1 MFACF
6 NKSLQL
12 FSSFL
17 AKHKEIKAI
26 SRPLCSVRMVAQHLM
41 NCNPLN
47 YQYSKVVIT
56 TFDNP
61 YELMRIV
68 IIQIFQQVQ
77 ISPRTTKK
85 ITSSYQWVIFSCSV
99 CSQERMNAGTD
110 SLIISIITRQ
120 QQADW
125 QLFHLPVAA
134 TVQTMKGRTSW
145 NNPGPYTASLH
156 LSASSQL

>member
-85 ITSSYQWVIFSCSV
+85 NNLILSVSHLLMQCVFSGTNECWHGLSHYFYHNKTATSRLTTFPPPCCSN
-99 CSQERMNAGTD
+99 CTNHERA
-110 SLIISIITRQ
+110 
-120 QQADW
+120 
-125 QLFHLPVAA
+125 H
-134 TVQTMKGRTSW
+134 
-145 NNPGPYTASLH
+145 
-156 LSASSQL
+156 

>member
-134 TVQTMKGRTSW
+134 TVQTMKGHTSW
-145 NNPGPYTASLH
+145 NNPAPYTASLH

>member
-17 AKHKEIKAI
+17 AKHKEIKPI

-77 ISPRTTKK
+77 ICPRTTKK
-85 ITSSYQWVIFSCSV
+85 
-99 CSQERMNAGTD
+99 
-110 SLIISIITRQ
+110 
-120 QQADW
+120 
-125 QLFHLPVAA
+125 
-134 TVQTMKGRTSW
+134 
-145 NNPGPYTASLH
+145 
-156 LSASSQL
+156 

>member
-1 MFACF
+1 MFAPL
-6 NKSLQL
+6 SILLHL

-17 AKHKEIKAI
+17 AKHKEIKDI

-56 TFDNP
+56 TFDNR

-77 ISPRTTKK
+77 ISPRTTK
-85 ITSSYQWVIFSCSV
+85 
-99 CSQERMNAGTD
+99 NN
-110 SLIISIITRQ
+110 LI
-120 QQADW
+120 
-125 QLFHLPVAA
+125 LPVSHLLMQCVFSGSNECWHRLSHYFYHNKTA
-134 TVQTMKGRTSW
+134 TSRLTTFPPPCCSNCANHEK
-145 NNPGPYTASLH
+145 AH
-156 LSASSQL
+156 